1 MDIEIARMQNNIEVC
16 PISHEEL
23 TINSA
28 NEFILVKSSNK
39 VAEQASHSYY
49 FIHTT
54 VQHSFFGLTKCPITR
69 NKKEYQL
76 LYLKDLSAELKK
88 QAICLAGNAEFNPF
102 FKNKGLQRHIKIG
115 TFSFKA
121 AALSQNI
128 TLEKFKKLI
137 SNYPIQVNAI
147 INTKKNYNL
156 LQLFSAI
163 GGAKKVQALIA
174 AQSNIDTKDND
185 DTSPLHAAAT
195 GDHTETVQAL
205 IANTEAEV
213 NATNKYGHTPLH
225 ISAFHGHTKTVQVLI
240 DAKADIHAKDK
251 NGYTPLH
258 YAALHGHTSTAMVL
272 IKRTLNLDI
281 KDDSGHTPLHA
292 ATFYEHT
299 EIVNALIN
307 AKADI
312 HAKDIDQQTPLM
324 YAAAKGYS
332 KILKILLKAGEIINV
347 KDKNKAIDFAKL
359 NGHLSAV
366 TIFQNYT
373 LKETQALIC
382 APKQESATQTTKQ
395 HEITD
400 ADNESEQIKHKHF

>member
-23 TINSA
+23 TIDNA

-39 VAEQASHSYY
+39 VAEQSSHSYY

-69 NKKEYQL
+69 NKKEYQA

-102 FKNKGLQRHIKIG
+102 FKIEELQSHIKTG
-115 TFSFKA
+115 TFSFKT

-147 INTKKNYNL
+147 IDTKKNYNL
-156 LQLFSAI
+156 LQFFSAV
-163 GGAKKVQALIA
+163 GDAKKVQALIA

-185 DTSPLHAAAT
+185 ETSPLHAAAT
-195 GDHTETVQAL
+195 GGHTETVQAL
-205 IANTEAEV
+205 IANTGVEV
-213 NATNKYGHTPLH
+213 NATNKYVHTPLH
-225 ISAFHGHTKTVQVLI
+225 TAAFHGHTKTVQVLI

-258 YAALHGHTSTAMVL
+258 YAALHGHTSTALVL
-272 IKRTLNLDI
+272 IKKSLNINI

-299 EIVNALIN
+299 EIVNALID

-312 HAKDIDQQTPLM
+312 HVKDIDQQTPLM

-332 KILKILLKAGEIINV
+332 KILKILLKTGEIINV
-347 KDKNKAIDFAKL
+347 KDKNKALDFAKI

-366 TIFQNYT
+366 NIFKNYT
-373 LKETQALIC
+373 LKETPARIC
-382 APKQESATQTTKQ
+382 APKQESATRTTKPS
-395 HEITD
+395 EVTD
-400 ADNESEQIKHKHF
+400 ADKESEQLKYKHF